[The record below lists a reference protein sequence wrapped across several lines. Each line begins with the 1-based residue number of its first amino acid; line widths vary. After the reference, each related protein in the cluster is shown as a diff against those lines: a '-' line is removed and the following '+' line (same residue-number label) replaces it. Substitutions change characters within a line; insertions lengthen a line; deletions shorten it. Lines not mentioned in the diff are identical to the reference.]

1 MGFWHAQVI
10 QVADSALYYYCE
22 KVGGGMGI
30 LSNTLMSTSISH
42 FLYRIVHLPNLF
54 PKLIHAPSSE
64 QSTNFSQLSS
74 KWYNIMYINKDY
86 SIVTGSKISEQNAL
100 KLMCLS

>member
-1 MGFWHAQVI
+1 MDFWHAQVI

-22 KVGGGMGI
+22 KVGGGTGI
-30 LSNTLMSTSISH
+30 LSNTLMSASISLF
-42 FLYRIVHLPNLF
+42 FLYRIVNLTNLF

-74 KWYNIMYINKDY
+74 KWYNVMYINKGY
-86 SIVTGSKISEQNAL
+86 SIVIGSKISEQNAL
-100 KLMCLS
+100 